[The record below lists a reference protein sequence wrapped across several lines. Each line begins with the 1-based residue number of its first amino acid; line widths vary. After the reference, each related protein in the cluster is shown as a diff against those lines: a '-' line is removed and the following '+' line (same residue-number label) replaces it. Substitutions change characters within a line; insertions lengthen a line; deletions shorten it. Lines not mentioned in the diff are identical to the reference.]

1 LLAVQLGRPKAVHP
15 PFHPPWCQCRRRLP
29 HGRPAVSGADC
40 FRCRADCGIEQHHAR
55 RIYRNHL
62 HQHHRWRSGPTQWH
76 DGKRGGVS
84 LKENSTTNE
93 SSDRFT
99 LDGQRLVITSGTWG
113 APGSTYGTEIDT
125 FSRITALGDTNAG
138 PLSWKVET
146 KAGLTCE
153 YGATADSRARANRAS
168 ISGDDALLSLC

>member
-1 LLAVQLGRPKAVHP
+1 MESNSITPAGFTGTIFISTTGGA
-15 PFHPPWCQCRRRLP
+15 RLIV
-29 HGRPAVSGADC
+29 GFSISGLSAI
-40 FRCRADCGIEQHHAR
+40 G
-55 RIYRNHL
+55 
-62 HQHHRWRSGPTQWH
+62 RSGPTQWH

-146 KAGLTCE
+146 KAGLACE